1 MPVVASR
8 FGNLLF
14 LVLLHK
20 NVLLPEKCSS
30 QVILDIDILILVD
43 SDQLRP
49 SILLRPTTN
58 TR

>member
-8 FGNLLF
+8 LGNLLL

-20 NVLLPEKCSS
+20 NVLPEKCSS